1 MSRSIH
7 HEEHNAESVD
17 NRLRDHS
24 SLANHERLK
33 RVNEV
38 LSGYYFNFKTFGSW
52 QFIGY
57 FE

>member
-1 MSRSIH
+1 MS
-7 HEEHNAESVD
+7 NG
-17 NRLRDHS
+17 LRDHLPS
-24 SLANHERLK
+24 TNDERLK

-52 QFIGY
+52 QFIGH

>member
-1 MSRSIH
+1 ML
-7 HEEHNAESVD
+7 NGV
-17 NRLRDHS
+17 RDY
-24 SLANHERLK
+24 LPLTNDERLK

-52 QFIGY
+52 QFIVC

>member
-1 MSRSIH
+1 MKSITLNLLIT
-7 HEEHNAESVD
+7 ENVKW
-17 NRLRDHS
+17 LGVS
-24 SLANHERLK
+24 SLANDERLK

>member
-1 MSRSIH
+1 MP
-7 HEEHNAESVD
+7 NG
-17 NRLRDHS
+17 LMDHS
-24 SLANHERLK
+24 SLANNARLK

-52 QFIGY
+52 QFLVY